1 MAYNGWTNYE
11 TWRVNLEV
19 ISDGDYD
26 EEVSA
31 EYLEDLVEELVFD
44 NSVEKDS
51 LAYSFAKS
59 FVSEVNFEEIADSI
73 NEDIEINNQHV

>member
-1 MAYNGWTNYE
+1 MAYNGWTNYQ

-19 ISDGDYD
+19 LSDGYYD

-31 EYLEDLVEELVFD
+31 EYLEDLVEYLVF
-44 NSVEKDS
+44 NESVDKDS

-59 FVSEVNFEEIADSI
+59 FVSEVDFEQIANSI
-73 NEDIEINNQHV
+73 NEDIEINN

>member
-19 ISDGDYD
+19 LSDGDYD

-31 EYLEDLVEELVFD
+31 EYLEDLVEYLVF
-44 NSVEKDS
+44 NESVDKNS

-59 FVSEVNFEEIADSI
+59 FVSEVNFEQIANSI
-73 NEDIEINNQHV
+73 NEELKINSQHV

>member
-19 ISDGDYD
+19 LSDGDYD

-59 FVSEVNFEEIADSI
+59 FVSEVDFNQIANSI
-73 NEDIEINNQHV
+73 NEELKINNQHV

>member
-19 ISDGDYD
+19 LSDGDYD

-31 EYLEDLVEELVFD
+31 EYLEDLVEDLVF
-44 NSVEKDS
+44 NESVDKDS

-59 FVSEVNFEEIADSI
+59 FVSEVNFEQIANSI
-73 NEDIEINNQHV
+73 NEELKINSQHV